1 MRIGILHPGEMGAGI
16 GSALV
21 DAGHEVL
28 WASEGRSQATR
39 SRAEKAGLRDV
50 ESLADVTAHADM
62 IISVC
67 PPHAAVQMAC
77 LVAGYGGTYLDANA
91 VAPPTA
97 ADIARLIGAGGGRYV
112 DGGIIG
118 GPPIPGRPSRIYLSG
133 AGAQH
138 LAECFAGAN
147 LECRVVS
154 DHAGDA
160 SALKCAYAAWTKG
173 TSALVLAIRRYARSE
188 GVEEALVEEWSQS
201 QPDLTKRV
209 LTAANQAA
217 TKGWRWVGEMEEIAK
232 AFEAVGLPGG
242 FHTAAA
248 DIYRRA
254 PHVEGAGADAAT
266 IERVLEALNLR
277 LHR

>member
-1 MRIGILHPGEMGAGI
+1 MGAGI

-21 DAGHEVL
+21 EAGHEVL
-28 WASEGRSQATR
+28 WASEGRSPATG
-39 SRAEKAGLRDV
+39 SRAEEAGLRDV
-50 ESLADVTAHADM
+50 GSLAEITAHADM

-67 PPHAAVQMAC
+67 PPHAAVQMAR

-97 ADIARLIGAGGGRYV
+97 ADIAQLIGAGGGRYI

-118 GPPIPGRPSRIYLSG
+118 GPPMPGRPCRIYLSG
-133 AGAQH
+133 ADAQH
-138 LAECFAGAN
+138 LSECFAGAN
-147 LECRVVS
+147 LEFRVVS
-154 DHAGDA
+154 DQAGDA

-173 TSALVLAIRRYARSE
+173 TSALVLAIRGYARFE
-188 GVEEALVEEWSQS
+188 GVEETLVEEWAQS
-201 QPDLTKRV
+201 QPDLSRRI

-217 TKGWRWVGEMEEIAK
+217 TKGWRWIGEMEEIAK

-242 FHTAAA
+242 FHAAAA

-254 PHVEGAGADAAT
+254 PHVEGAAADVAT
-266 IERVLEALNLR
+266 VGSVLDALNLQR
-277 LHR
+277 HR

>member
-118 GPPIPGRPSRIYLSG
+118 GPYPDDLPVSTSLGPAPSTWRNASPAPTSNAEWCQTTRVTRPPSSAPTRPGPKAPARLFSLS
-133 AGAQH
+133 AG
-138 LAECFAGAN
+138 
-147 LECRVVS
+147 
-154 DHAGDA
+154 
-160 SALKCAYAAWTKG
+160 T
-173 TSALVLAIRRYARSE
+173 
-188 GVEEALVEEWSQS
+188 
-201 QPDLTKRV
+201 
-209 LTAANQAA
+209 
-217 TKGWRWVGEMEEIAK
+217 
-232 AFEAVGLPGG
+232 
-242 FHTAAA
+242 
-248 DIYRRA
+248 RA
-254 PHVEGAGADAAT
+254 PKGSKRRSSRSGRSRSQ
-266 IERVLEALNLR
+266 I
-277 LHR
+277 